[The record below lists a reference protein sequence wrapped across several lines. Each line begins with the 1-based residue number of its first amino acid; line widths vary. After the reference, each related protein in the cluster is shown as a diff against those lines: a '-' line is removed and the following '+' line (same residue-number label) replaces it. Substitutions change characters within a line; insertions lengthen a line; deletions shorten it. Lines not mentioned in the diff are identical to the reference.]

1 MMGSKM
7 VGFLV
12 LFFGAMSA
20 MSLAHLVAHHAVTDV
35 YDEEKTMT
43 IVGTVE
49 RVVDR
54 MPHPSVELVVKRQGA
69 GERTWA
75 VEFDA
80 ARRLTG
86 SATEPPLLLPGDL
99 VTVCGNPGRD
109 PGEYRLRMLALQR
122 PDGLSLRSPVSLAE
136 TQCVG

>member
-1 MMGSKM
+1 MRSRM
-7 VGFLV
+7 VGSVV
-12 LFFGAMSA
+12 LMGAMA
-20 MSLAHLVAHHAVTDV
+20 TLVAHHPLTDV
-35 YDEEKTMT
+35 YDERQTVT

-69 GERTWA
+69 DERIWA

-86 SATEPPLLLPGDL
+86 SATEPPVLSPGDL

-122 PDGLSLRSPVSLAE
+122 SDGVSLRSPVSLAE
-136 TQCVG
+136 TQCLGS

>member
-1 MMGSKM
+1 MGSKM
-7 VGFLV
+7 AGSVV
-12 LFFGAMSA
+12 LLGVMAIVS
-20 MSLAHLVAHHAVTDV
+20 LVAHHPLTDV
-35 YDEEKTMT
+35 YDEGKTMT
-43 IVGTVE
+43 IVGTVD

-54 MPHPSVELVVKRQGA
+54 MPHPSVELVVKRQGET
-69 GERTWA
+69 ERIWA

-109 PGEYRLRMLALQR
+109 PGEYRLRMLVLQR

-136 TQCVG
+136 TQCAG

>member
-1 MMGSKM
+1 MMGSRT

-12 LFFGAMSA
+12 LLGATSVA
-20 MSLAHLVAHHAVTDV
+20 PLVAHHAFTMD
-35 YDEEKTMT
+35 YDEERTMT
-43 IVGTVE
+43 LAGTVD

-54 MPHPSVELVVKRQGA
+54 MPHPLVELVVKREGA
-69 GERTWA
+69 PTRTWV

-86 SATEPPLLLPGDL
+86 SATERPVLLPGDH

-109 PGEYRLRMLALQR
+109 PGEYRLRMLVLQR
-122 PDGLSLRSPVSLAE
+122 PDGLLLRSDVSLADV
-136 TQCVG
+136 QCAE

>member
-1 MMGSKM
+1 MAS
-7 VGFLV
+7 
-12 LFFGAMSA
+12 
-20 MSLAHLVAHHAVTDV
+20 LVAHHPLTDV
-35 YDEEKTMT
+35 YDERQMVT

-54 MPHPSVELVVKRQGA
+54 MPHPSIELVVKRQGA
-69 GERTWA
+69 DERTWV

-86 SATEPPLLLPGDL
+86 SAGEPPRLLPGDL

-122 PDGLSLRSPVSLAE
+122 SDGLSLRSPVSLAE
-136 TQCVG
+136 TQCLG